1 MDDST
6 CFEGVMKT
14 PLGWLR
20 IRGFGGALSNIDFL
34 EGRPA
39 RVAAPAALDAAC
51 HQLERYFI
59 DGGFR
64 FSLPLAAV
72 GTPFQ
77 RRVWEEIGR
86 IPPGETLTYGEL
98 ARRVGSSARAVGNAC
113 RRNPLPIVVP
123 CHRVVS
129 ATGPGGY
136 AGDRGGRLAG
146 IKRWLLEHERGPE

>member
-1 MDDST
+1 MECST

-20 IRGFGGALSNIDFL
+20 IRGSRDALSNIDFL

-39 RVAAPAALDAAC
+39 HIGVPAALDAAC
-51 HQLERYFI
+51 HQIEHYFG

-86 IPPGETLTYGEL
+86 IPPGATLTYGEL
-98 ARRVGSSARAVGNAC
+98 AQRVGSSARAVGNAC
-113 RRNPLPIVVP
+113 RRNPVPIVVP

-136 AGDRGGRLAG
+136 AGDRNGRLAG
-146 IKRWLLEHERGPE
+146 IKRWLLEHERASG